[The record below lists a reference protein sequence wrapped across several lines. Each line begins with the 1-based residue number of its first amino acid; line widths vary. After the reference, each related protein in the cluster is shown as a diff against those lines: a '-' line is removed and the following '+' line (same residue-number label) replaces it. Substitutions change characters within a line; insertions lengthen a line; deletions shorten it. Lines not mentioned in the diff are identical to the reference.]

1 MPHKKTAEWFFDVV
15 SPFSYLQL
23 QRLKEFDQS
32 LDIQPVPI
40 LFGAVLSH
48 FGHLG
53 PAEIP
58 SKRDF
63 AYRFVA
69 WQASHAG
76 LSLRFPPAHP
86 FNPLPALRLIIAAGN
101 SWPAIHQVFNHI
113 WRDGKPADHVDL
125 LQSLATEIGINDIAA
140 ALEQASVKV
149 ALKAN
154 TEKAIAKRVFG
165 VPTLAIDNELFWG
178 NDATDYA
185 HFYLTNP
192 DAFHSEEAKR
202 LLSLPKAIERKR

>member
-1 MPHKKTAEWFFDVV
+1 MTEKKAAEWFFDVV

-23 QRLKEFDQS
+23 QRLTEFDQT

-40 LFGAVLSH
+40 LFAAVLSH

-69 WQASHAG
+69 WQAKTAG
-76 LSLRFPPAHP
+76 VALRFPPAHP

-101 SWPAIHQVFNHI
+101 SWSVIRQVFNHI
-113 WRDGKPADHVDL
+113 WRDGKTADHPDA
-125 LQSLATEIGINDIAA
+125 LQELGAAIGIDDVAA
-140 ALEQASVKV
+140 ALDQAQVKA
-149 ALKAN
+149 ALKTN
-154 TEKAIAKRVFG
+154 TEKAIAKQVFG
-165 VPTLAIDNELFWG
+165 VPTLMIDKELFWG

-185 HFYLTNP
+185 HFYLANP
-192 DAFHSEEAKR
+192 SEFHNAEATR
-202 LLSLPKAIERKR
+202 LLQLPKAIERKR